1 MASTNKERWD
11 RHQQRR
17 REGFIVCVSVPVH
30 QVVLERL
37 KRCNRVPEDFTPEE
51 LGEAICD
58 VALARGLE
66 AA

>member
-1 MASTNKERWD
+1 V
-11 RHQQRR
+11 
-17 REGFIVCVSVPVH
+17 GFIVCVSVPVH